1 MKLLYMA
8 HAKGQIRVSFVCFNA
23 YKLFNPRSSAQ
34 IGGTEVQMHTLAT
47 RLAEDNRFTVSCIVG
62 NFNQR
67 RVEKFGN
74 ITVVSAFKL
83 SKSIWNLL
91 TAPVFLFQ
99 ALRISR
105 PDVIISSPAGPEV
118 GLLALYCIFFPK
130 TTYIFRTA
138 SDVDCNTVKEKT
150 FDPVSAFLYRFG
162 IRHAQGIIVQHE
174 RQQSDLQNYYH
185 KKSTIL
191 DNGYSMP
198 DAIIP
203 IQEREKRIIWV
214 GSSRAVKRADI
225 FFNLVEQLPSYAFDM
240 VLSKSGDAELYK
252 KYKEQAAR
260 YSNLVFHGE
269 LPPKQVNS
277 LLASARILIGTSDY
291 EGSPNTYVIAEL
303 SGTPVISL
311 NVACDG
317 ICANGNLDQMKLEIE
332 NIMNNDKYAMKI
344 ADQALQAARTRHDL
358 STVIDQWIS
367 VIQEMYYSQKN

>member
-1 MKLLYMA
+1 MA

-23 YKLFNPRSSAQ
+23 YKLFNRRSSAQ

-47 RLAEDNRFTVSCIVG
+47 SLAKDDRFTVSCIVG
-62 NFNQR
+62 NFNQP

-83 SKSIWNLL
+83 RKSIWNLL

-150 FDPVSAFLYRFG
+150 FDPVSALLYRFG
-162 IRHAQGIIVQHE
+162 IRYAQAVVVQHE

-185 KKSTIL
+185 KKSRIL
-191 DNGYSMP
+191 GNGYSVP
-198 DAIIP
+198 GTIIP
-203 IQEREKRIIWV
+203 IQEREKRIAWV
-214 GSSRAVKRADI
+214 GSSRTVKRADI
-225 FFNLVEQLPSYAFDM
+225 FFKVVEQLPSYSFDM
-240 VLSKSGDAELYK
+240 VLSESGDTRLHK
-252 KYKEQAAR
+252 KYTAQATR

-269 LPPKQVNS
+269 LLPDQVNT
-277 LLASARILIGTSDY
+277 LLSSARILIGTSDY
-291 EGSPNTYVIAEL
+291 EGSPNTYIIAAL

-317 ICANGNLDQMKLEIE
+317 VCVNGDLDQMKMEIK
-332 NIMNNDKYAMKI
+332 NIMGDDEYAIKI
-344 ADQALQAARTRHDL
+344 SDQALQAARTHYDINK
-358 STVIDQWIS
+358 VIVQWIS